1 MGFYE
6 QRVFPW
12 LNDRLAKN
20 RDLQQLRAEM
30 LAAARG
36 SVIEIG
42 FGTGLNLPF
51 YPAVVSSIAAIE
63 PNDGMIARA
72 RKRAARHPGALEIVK
87 GRAEE
92 LPFDDASFDSAVTT
106 LTLCSVS
113 DPMRALAELRRVLKP
128 DGRLIVIEHGRSAEP
143 SVARWQDRLNAI
155 QNVLACGCNINR
167 PTVDL
172 VERSGFRFETVRNF
186 YAPKLPRT
194 HGWVTAGVARS

>member
-63 PNDGMIARA
+63 PNEGMIARA

-106 LTLCSVS
+106 LTLCSVW